1 MTHEQLNDILTQHLL
16 WLSGDGGTRAD
27 LTYADLRRADLT
39 DADLRRADLTDADLR
54 RAHLTDADLRCADLT
69 DADLRGADLRR
80 AHLTGADL
88 RGADLRGVI
97 YDGDMPV
104 INNIHQVVYEAAS
117 RPNAL
122 NMLTWHTCET
132 THCRAGWVT
141 TLAGDAGKAL
151 EAEVGPHLAAFLI
164 YRASDPSMVDAPNFH
179 ATDSDALADMKRLAE
194 V

>member
-54 RAHLTDADLRCADLT
+54 RAHLTDADLR
-69 DADLRGADLRR
+69 
-80 AHLTGADL
+80 GADL